1 MKQTIAATSSNH
13 AEILAIHEASRECVW
28 LRSMIQN
35 IRNNCGLSSGKEAT
49 TVLFED
55 NTACIDQL
63 DSGYIKGDRTKH
75 IAPKFFFTHDLQ
87 KIKEIKVKQI
97 SSSENLADLFSK
109 ALPTLVFQKLVYYIG
124 MRHLRDLK

>member
-1 MKQTIAATSSNH
+1 
-13 AEILAIHEASRECVW
+13 
-28 LRSMIQN
+28 MIQH
-35 IRNNCGLSSGKEAT
+35 IRNNCGLPSRKEAT

-63 DSGYIKGDRTKH
+63 DSGYIKGDITKH

-97 SSSENLADLFSK
+97 SSSENLADLFTK
-109 ALPTLVFQKLVYYIG
+109 ALPTSVFQKLVYYIG
-124 MRHLRDLK
+124 MCHLRDLK

>member
-1 MKQTIAATSSNH
+1 
-13 AEILAIHEASRECVW
+13 
-28 LRSMIQN
+28 MIQH
-35 IRNNCGLSSGKEAT
+35 IKNNCGLSSGKKAT
-49 TVLFED
+49 NVLLED
-55 NTACIDQL
+55 NISCIDQL

-75 IAPKFFFTHDLQ
+75 IAQKFFFTHDFQ